1 MKKKFIKITT
11 TPTGLHSLDK
21 EEVLNFLYLRV
32 GISGTQLS
40 RKLRQGVWGTEG
52 EMKSRVCRST
62 MYVLHSSNNFTQAYN
77 YKSCVF
83 TRQFTYT
90 KLMRFV
96 VIKKRHTPHYYL
108 FALFRYIWL
117 ILTFGA
123 NSSWYILVA

>member
-52 EMKSRVCRST
+52 EMKSRMCRST

-77 YKSCVF
+77 YNYKSYVF

-96 VIKKRHTPHYYL
+96 VIKKD
-108 FALFRYIWL
+108 
-117 ILTFGA
+117 ILHIITYSLYSDIFD
-123 NSSWYILVA
+123 